1 MAELENEVD
10 VQDTDYDLDVQDTQD
25 EKIEEEIT
33 YEQALQWREEAKRE
47 REARQKA
54 EKSIVEKKKE
64 LAKKTSTQSP
74 IDIKEAVKQI
84 REEEK
89 FFEKNPEAESYREK
103 IEEYKSKW
111 LSLDEA
117 YLLATREDRKVDELR
132 WVYGKSIIQGD
143 QTSWDVIKLVSVK
156 EYDQMSDKQQDE
168 YNDKTVSKFWAVKF
182 K

>member
-103 IEEYKSKW
+103 IEEYKSK
-111 LSLDEA
+111 
-117 YLLATREDRKVDELR
+117 
-132 WVYGKSIIQGD
+132 
-143 QTSWDVIKLVSVK
+143 
-156 EYDQMSDKQQDE
+156 
-168 YNDKTVSKFWAVKF
+168 
-182 K
+182 